1 MLEIL
6 LDCEVIT
13 LSKTKILLYWH
24 WIKKQTPWV
33 VLRQFVGVAG
43 FFQPAPTIWTA
54 KIA

>member
-13 LSKTKILLYWH
+13 LSKTKILLYGH

-33 VLRQFVGVAG
+33 VLRQFVAG
-43 FFQPAPTIWTA
+43 FFQSAPPIKTA